1 MRKCTSIIACPS
13 PPFTLNKQQSNL
25 RQRMAYEGEEEAHA
39 EAVEKR
45 GIPGVCTADGR
56 QDEARKNKQG
66 ANAKACGPPRQQA
79 GGDAEYHHAGGK
91 HLEINGRFIA
101 PRTPLVDE
109 RQNIQ

>member
-1 MRKCTSIIACPS
+1 
-13 PPFTLNKQQSNL
+13 
-25 RQRMAYEGEEEAHA
+25 MAYEGEEDAHA

-66 ANAKACGPPRQQA
+66 ADGKACGPPGLQA
-79 GGDAEYHHAGGK
+79 GGDAEHHHAGGK

-101 PRTPLVDE
+101 PRTSLVDE